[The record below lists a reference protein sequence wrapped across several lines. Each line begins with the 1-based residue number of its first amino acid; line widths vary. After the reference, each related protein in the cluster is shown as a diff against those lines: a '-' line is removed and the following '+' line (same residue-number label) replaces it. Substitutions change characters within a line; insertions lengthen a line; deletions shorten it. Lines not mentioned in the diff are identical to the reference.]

1 MNWYEQ
7 PQAIYWALGVLF
19 SFLVAFWKMAVKA
32 DKGKEQIA
40 KVAKNEEAIK
50 ALQTE
55 MTNIKT
61 DLGEIKEG
69 VDKQG
74 NDTAAMMKCLQSIMN
89 ALYDNDCNIGPA
101 RDRFN
106 DYLSDR
112 Q

>member
-19 SFLVAFWKMAVKA
+19 AFLAAFWKIAVKA

-55 MTNIKT
+55 MTNIKG
-61 DLGEIKEG
+61 DISEIKEG
-69 VDKQG
+69 VDKQAR
-74 NDTAAMMKCLQSIMN
+74 DTAAILRSLQSIMN
-89 ALYDNDCNIGPA
+89 ALYDNDCNVGPA
-101 RDRFN
+101 RTDFN
-106 DYLSDR
+106 NYLANR
-112 Q
+112 